1 MKGIMRVLLPL
12 QLQLLVLVLFK
23 VLTDGSASMCFLG
36 ITCIFAFKAF
46 DGGSGRKAS
55 LFRSIVRRPIY
66 GNYHIVADVSG
77 FGGL

>member
-1 MKGIMRVLLPL
+1 MGVSK
-12 QLQLLVLVLFK
+12 K
-23 VLTDGSASMCFLG
+23 
-36 ITCIFAFKAF
+36 
-46 DGGSGRKAS
+46 KAS